1 MDRPKYYLTT
11 PIYYANSRPHVGSA
25 YTTIVCDVIARYK
38 RMCGYEVAYL
48 TGTDEH
54 GVNIERA
61 AEKLGVTPQQLVDKN
76 QQIFRDLWKLLG
88 ISYTNFIRTTS
99 PEHERA
105 VQTLVRR
112 TMARDKDLPPEKRS
126 IYKAKY
132 EGRYCIYDNL
142 YVSDTPE
149 PANCQICGRPAEL
162 ISEEN
167 YFFRLKAYE
176 KPLLDFYRANP
187 QWVQPDFRMNE
198 VKSFVEAGLKDV
210 SISRKTIKWGIPWP
224 GDPEHVFYVW
234 YDALTSYMSGIGYG
248 EGDIESVRHGASSA
262 SAEKGAP
269 SGGRGS
275 SPSALGALASE
286 GLSGGRGFSPGV
298 SSDASGVLTPEG
310 NAEFNKFWPAD
321 LHMIGKEI
329 IRFHAVYWPA
339 FLMAAGLPLP
349 EKIFAHG
356 WLLFE
361 QEKMSKSKGN
371 VAYPEPIVKA
381 FDELTGAKVGND
393 ALRYYLLRETVF
405 GQDGNFSREALI
417 TRYNADL
424 ANGLGNLA
432 SRTLTMIDNY
442 FEGVIPELG
451 PANDAMEE
459 NAAHLIKSAITYYD
473 RFQFSECLQEIW
485 QLVSLADFSLAHEKP
500 WKQITEP
507 NGKELVGPLL
517 YRIAAAIRV
526 VSVLAHPVIP
536 DATRKIWEQLGQTDD
551 LDDVDVKQLQWRGLI
566 PGTKIGK
573 LEGAFPRADKKEL
586 SERIEKMENEIRNP
600 GAAVEP
606 SARANKTDASIEP
619 AAAST
624 AAPSATAATS
634 AAAGAAA
641 APAPANAKITIDD
654 FAKVELRVGVV
665 KTAERIQGADKLLK
679 LTVDIGDEVRQ
690 VLAGIALAYAPE
702 ELVGRKVVI
711 VVNLAPRKMR
721 GIESNGML
729 LAASAGADGKPVLC
743 TFAEDI
749 PAGSKVK

>member
-1 MDRPKYYLTT
+1 MDQSDGTTEKPKFYLTT

-38 RMCGYEVAYL
+38 RMCGYDVAFV

-61 AEKLGVTPQQLVDKN
+61 AEAKGITPQQLVDQNEK
-76 QQIFRDLWKLLG
+76 IFRELWKLLG
-88 ISYTNFIRTTS
+88 ITNRIGDAGEGFVRTTS

-112 TMARDKDLPPEKRS
+112 TMQRSPDAIFKR
-126 IYKAKY
+126 KY
-132 EGRYCIYDNL
+132 EGRYCIYDNA

-149 PANCQICGRPAEL
+149 PVNCPTCGRPAEL

-167 YFFRLKAYE
+167 YFFRLSAY
-176 KPLLDFYRANP
+176 KDRLLDLYKANP
-187 QWVQPDFRMNE
+187 KFVEPDFRMNE
-198 VKSFVEAGLKDV
+198 VRSFVEGDLRDI
-210 SISRKTIKWGIPWP
+210 SISRKSIKWGIPWP

-234 YDALTSYMSGIGYG
+234 YDALTSYMTAIGYG
-248 EGDIESVRHGASSA
+248 EGADGEAN
-262 SAEKGAP
+262 P
-269 SGGRGS
+269 
-275 SPSALGALASE
+275 
-286 GLSGGRGFSPGV
+286 
-298 SSDASGVLTPEG
+298 
-310 NAEFNKFWPAD
+310 KFKKYWPAD

-339 FLMAAGLPLP
+339 FLMAADLPLP

-432 SRTLTMIDNY
+432 SRVLTMIQNY
-442 FEGVIPELG
+442 CGGAIPEPSTLQISLRAG
-451 PANDAMEE
+451 GLQTNWQWWAN
-459 NAAHLIKSAITYYD
+459 N
-473 RFQFSECLQEIW
+473 LQEGYIQFANW
-485 QLVSLADFSLAHEKP
+485 MNIYESVSFIPRFVAAADEYLSEQQP
-500 WKQITEP
+500 WKKAEERL
-507 NGKELVGPLL
+507 GKESVANTL
-517 YRIAAAIRV
+517 YATAEALRMIA
-526 VSVLAHPVIP
+526 VLAHPVIP
-536 DATRKIWEQLGQTDD
+536 EATQKIWEQLGQSGK
-551 LDDVDVKQLQWRGLI
+551 LADVRIDQLQWGGLK

-573 LEGAFPRADKKEL
+573 PEAVFPRADKKEV
-586 SERIEKMENEIRNP
+586 SERIEAMENEIRNP
-600 GAAVEP
+600 A
-606 SARANKTDASIEP
+606 SAGKPGSAEP
-619 AAAST
+619 AAT
-624 AAPSATAATS
+624 PATATP
-634 AAAGAAA
+634 AAA
-641 APAPANAKITIDD
+641 APAAASASAKIGIED
-654 FAKVELRVGVV
+654 FAKVELRVGVI
-665 KTAERIQGADKLLK
+665 KSAERIQGADKLLK
-679 LTVDIGDEVRQ
+679 LLVDIGDEVRQ

-711 VVNLAPRKMR
+711 VANLAPRKMR
-721 GIESNGML
+721 GLESNGML
-729 LAASAGADGKPVLC
+729 LAASVGPDGKPVLC

-749 PAGSKVK
+749 PPGAKVK

>member
-1 MDRPKYYLTT
+1 MDKPKYYLTS

-61 AEKLGVTPQQLVDKN
+61 AEKLGVTPQELVDKN
-76 QQIFRDLWKLLG
+76 QRIFRDLWKLLG
-88 ISYTNFIRTTS
+88 ISYTTFIRTTS
-99 PEHERA
+99 SEHERA

-112 TMARDKDLPPEKRS
+112 TMDRDKNLPAEKRS

-167 YFFRLKAYE
+167 YFFRLSAYQDKLLALYKD
-176 KPLLDFYRANP
+176 KPE
-187 QWVQPDFRMNE
+187 WVQPDFRMNE

-224 GDPEHVFYVW
+224 DDSEHVFYVW
-234 YDALTSYMSGIGYG
+234 YDALTSYMSGIGYAN
-248 EGDIESVRHGASSA
+248 ED
-262 SAEKGAP
+262 EKK
-269 SGGRGS
+269 R
-275 SPSALGALASE
+275 E
-286 GLSGGRGFSPGV
+286 QF
-298 SSDASGVLTPEG
+298 DE
-310 NAEFNKFWPAD
+310 FWPAN

-442 FEGVIPELG
+442 FEGVIPEIG
-451 PANDAMEE
+451 PADDAMEA
-459 NAAHLIKSAITYYD
+459 NAAHLIKSAAAHYD
-473 RFQFSECLQEIW
+473 RLQFSECLQEIW
-485 QLVSLADFSLAHEKP
+485 QLVSLADVSLAHEKP
-500 WKQITEP
+500 WKQITES
-507 NGKELVGPLL
+507 NGKEVVGPLL

-536 DATRKIWEQLGQTDD
+536 DATRRIWAQLGQTES
-551 LDDVDVKQLQWRGLI
+551 LDEVDVKQLQWRGLI

-573 LEGAFPRADKKEL
+573 LEGVFPRADKKEA
-586 SERIEKMENEIRNP
+586 SERIDTMENEIRNP
-600 GAAVEP
+600 ASARKPGTTQPATATESGTTEP
-606 SARANKTDASIEP
+606 S
-619 AAAST
+619 
-624 AAPSATAATS
+624 APSATTTS
-634 AAAGAAA
+634 ATAAPTAA
-641 APAPANAKITIDD
+641 APAAAVTNTGASAPVAAPANAKITIED

-665 KTAERIQGADKLLK
+665 KTAERVQGADKLLK

-690 VLAGIALAYAPE
+690 VLAGIALAYTPE
-702 ELVGRKVVI
+702 ELVGRKVVV

-721 GIESNGML
+721 GVESNGML

-749 PAGSKVK
+749 PAGAKVR

>member
-1 MDRPKYYLTT
+1 MTESKKFYLTT

-38 RMCGYEVAYL
+38 RMCGYDVAYL

-61 AEKLGVTPQQLVDKN
+61 AEAQNITPQQLVDKN

-88 ISYTNFIRTTS
+88 IQYTDFIRTTS
-99 PEHERA
+99 TEHERA

-112 TMARDKDLPPEKRS
+112 TLKQTPSA

-167 YFFRLKAYE
+167 YFFRLSAYQ
-176 KPLLDFYRANP
+176 KPLLDFYAKNP

-224 GDPEHVFYVW
+224 DDPEHVFYVW

-248 EGDIESVRHGASSA
+248 EGDDGEA
-262 SAEKGAP
+262 SAKF
-269 SGGRGS
+269 R
-275 SPSALGALASE
+275 
-286 GLSGGRGFSPGV
+286 
-298 SSDASGVLTPEG
+298 
-310 NAEFNKFWPAD
+310 KFWPAN

-371 VAYPEPIVKA
+371 VAYPEPIVKV
-381 FDELTGAKVGND
+381 LGND

-424 ANGLGNLA
+424 ANGIGNLA
-432 SRTLTMIDNY
+432 SRTLTMITNY
-442 FEGVIPELG
+442 CDGVVPSADKTAGIASRQKLDARFDANNLRTIHDEFGKFNFSRALELLW
-451 PANDAMEE
+451 E
-459 NAAHLIKSAITYYD
+459 LISTVDEY
-473 RFQFSECLQEIW
+473 
-485 QLVSLADFSLAHEKP
+485 LVLEKP
-500 WKQITEP
+500 WS
-507 NGKELVGPLL
+507 
-517 YRIAAAIRV
+517 IAAQAEKKWDLGRV
-526 VSVLAHPVIP
+526 LYDAADALRMVAVLAYPVIP
-536 DATRKIWEQLGQTDD
+536 QAAEAIWMQLGQFSD
-551 LDDVDVKQLQWRGLI
+551 LSTQRVDQVQRWQLHA
-566 PGTKIGK
+566 GTKIAK
-573 LEGAFPRADKKEL
+573 PEAAFPRVDKKETM
-586 SERIEKMENEIRNP
+586 ERIDAMENEIRNP
-600 GAAVEP
+600 GAAAEP
-606 SARANKTDASIEP
+606 AGRTNKTDVAVEPGTKP
-619 AAAST
+619 AATPVGGAS
-624 AAPSATAATS
+624 
-634 AAAGAAA
+634 AA
-641 APAPANAKITIDD
+641 APAAAQQAAVTDGKITIDD
-654 FAKVELRVGVV
+654 FAKVELRAGVI
-665 KTAERIQGADKLLK
+665 KSAERIQGADKLLK
-679 LTVDIGDEVRQ
+679 LQVDIGEEVRQ
-690 VLAGIALAYAPE
+690 ILAGIALAYAPE
-702 ELVGRKVVI
+702 ELIGRKVVI
-711 VVNLAPRKMR
+711 VANLAPRKMR
-721 GIESNGML
+721 GLESNGML
-729 LAASAGADGKPVLC
+729 LAASVGDGKPVLC
-743 TFAEDI
+743 TFGEDI
-749 PAGSKVK
+749 APGAKVK